1 MLLIKMQ
8 SYALKLGAPRPL
20 ISNPTCRVARVID
33 PEYANGADGGGAFD
47 GWLCIKGTTGANNR
61 KNTNAA
67 AAPTKNSIRIGCFRI
82 DKTCILPFIR
92 FPHRHQLAALVTDM
106 RHPVGATSSAAGLF
120 ISSSASAV
128 CEMMTFC
135 ASIATAL
142 WLLLSMKN
150 VVMSCLPAWLEKTAK
165 VNSFDF

>member
-1 MLLIKMQ
+1 MLSLPHVKGELAVSYLFKFSNPVTYMLLIKMQ

-61 KNTNAA
+61 KSTNAA
-67 AAPTKNSIRIGCFRI
+67 AAPTKNSIRISCFRI

-92 FPHRHQLAALVTDM
+92 FSHRRKHAVLCENHQLCS
-106 RHPVGATSSAAGLF
+106 R
-120 ISSSASAV
+120 
-128 CEMMTFC
+128 TFH
-135 ASIATAL
+135 
-142 WLLLSMKN
+142 
-150 VVMSCLPAWLEKTAK
+150 
-165 VNSFDF
+165 